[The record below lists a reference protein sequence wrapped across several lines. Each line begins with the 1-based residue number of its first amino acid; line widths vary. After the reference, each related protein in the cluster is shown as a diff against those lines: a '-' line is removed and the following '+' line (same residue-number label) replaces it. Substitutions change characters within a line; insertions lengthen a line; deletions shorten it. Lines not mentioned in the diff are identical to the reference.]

1 MFANMQDEGCPGQW
15 LDTLGSTV
23 NGSNEIAVPN
33 TSGWKMG
40 SGVAVY
46 DRTTQK
52 GFKGRVADLKGAS
65 LVLDTAATF
74 TSMNAVVSSDDSV
87 VYAAVY
93 AKAKA
98 AGGGTIF
105 WPAGIYRVGAK
116 DVALPEQAFRNTP
129 LFISSRI
136 RNIGEGAGNTILKL
150 ADEVNMLWPGNPAR
164 PLTVCEFWTCGP
176 VFMNEGNRWW
186 FNPHGVS
193 KQNPPYDTQVE
204 ISGMTIDCNKDNQSR
219 VYKPFFS
226 GPSAMQAD
234 NIHQEYPDSMHWA
247 GVNLG
252 GGMLDP
258 NGFYNP
264 FFRFLDAGG
273 AEGPPN
279 QYRNQKLDTGAPGS
293 NALRLFLPPPTV
305 WPPAAVA
312 IVVYIGR
319 FDDPE
324 HPQDSPTNEFDPC
337 GNPRYE
343 MLAPILLSDIQAWDG
358 NPAIDHWP
366 HVDILS
372 HTHFPQGP
380 VETQGNYRIPGRI
393 TSPGDASAS
402 SSMSLDQIHGL
413 WVHDIESRNV
423 PIDGILLGDLQD
435 AVFERVRMQTSG
447 RWGLGVASNIFRSVS
462 FTDCVFENNE
472 SGGCDLEPA
481 ACDGLTFTRCTF
493 RDNNSL
499 GLSMGLVGTI
509 PGIGISFS
517 DCMFENNGAQN
528 LANQGVSIDLVHLLI
543 KHCTFRSINNINL
556 HLFTATTN
564 KIDATIEDCVF
575 DQACGHDPTT
585 PPYAISGRDI
595 SQITL
600 MGPNTRVRVINCDFL
615 PFSDGTHHSSI
626 PGVDLGDTPG
636 GHIFIGNRYQPNPLD
651 TRPPAALG
659 ERWSRSIKN
668 QSLVSALN
676 PVQLRSCKFIGNSGD
691 ANLLCNDDNV
701 ALDLLESATG
711 VAVGATATTLAV
723 AFARGMPDTAYQPK
737 VTFGWE
743 SGACWITG
751 KTKIGFT
758 INWEEPPGGGGS
770 TLDWSV

>member
-105 WPAGIYRVGAK
+105 WPAGIYRVGAT

-234 NIHQEYPDSMHWA
+234 NIHQEYPDSRHWA

-279 QYRNQKLDTGAPGS
+279 LYRNQKLDTGAPGS
-293 NALRLFLPPPTV
+293 NALRLL
-305 WPPAAVA
+305 
-312 IVVYIGR
+312 
-319 FDDPE
+319 
-324 HPQDSPTNEFDPC
+324 SPTS
-337 GNPRYE
+337 
-343 MLAPILLSDIQAWDG
+343 A
-358 NPAIDHWP
+358 
-366 HVDILS
+366 
-372 HTHFPQGP
+372 
-380 VETQGNYRIPGRI
+380 
-393 TSPGDASAS
+393 AS
-402 SSMSLDQIHGL
+402 
-413 WVHDIESRNV
+413 
-423 PIDGILLGDLQD
+423 
-435 AVFERVRMQTSG
+435 
-447 RWGLGVASNIFRSVS
+447 
-462 FTDCVFENNE
+462 
-472 SGGCDLEPA
+472 
-481 ACDGLTFTRCTF
+481 
-493 RDNNSL
+493 
-499 GLSMGLVGTI
+499 
-509 PGIGISFS
+509 
-517 DCMFENNGAQN
+517 
-528 LANQGVSIDLVHLLI
+528 
-543 KHCTFRSINNINL
+543 
-556 HLFTATTN
+556 
-564 KIDATIEDCVF
+564 
-575 DQACGHDPTT
+575 TT
-585 PPYAISGRDI
+585 P
-595 SQITL
+595 
-600 MGPNTRVRVINCDFL
+600 NTPRTARR
-615 PFSDGTHHSSI
+615 TSS
-626 PGVDLGDTPG
+626 
-636 GHIFIGNRYQPNPLD
+636 
-651 TRPPAALG
+651 
-659 ERWSRSIKN
+659 
-668 QSLVSALN
+668 
-676 PVQLRSCKFIGNSGD
+676 
-691 ANLLCNDDNV
+691 
-701 ALDLLESATG
+701 
-711 VAVGATATTLAV
+711 TLAV
-723 AFARGMPDTAYQPK
+723 IPGTRCWRRSSFPTFRLGMVTLRSTTGPTWTSSRTPTSRKDQSKRRAITASLDASLLP
-737 VTFGWE
+737 VTHPRRA
-743 SGACWITG
+743 ACPSIR
-751 KTKIGFT
+751 FT
-758 INWEEPPGGGGS
+758 DSGS
-770 TLDWSV
+770 TTSSPATYRLMASY

>member
-15 LDTLGSTV
+15 LDTPGSTV
-23 NGSNEIAVPN
+23 NGSNEVAVPATN
-33 TSGWKMG
+33 GWKLG
-40 SGVAVY
+40 SGLAVY
-46 DRTTQK
+46 DPGTQK
-52 GFKGRVADLKGAS
+52 GFKGRVAEVKGTS

-116 DVALPEQAFRNTP
+116 DEALPDQAFRNTP
-129 LFISSRI
+129 LFVSSRI

-193 KQNPPYDTQVE
+193 KQNPPYDTQIE

-234 NIHQEYPDSMHWA
+234 NIHQEYPDSMYWA

-279 QYRNQKLDTGAPGS
+279 QYGNYRLKDTGAPDS

-305 WPPAAVA
+305 WPPTAVA

-319 FDDPE
+319 FDDPD
-324 HPQDSPTNEFDPC
+324 HSSNDSPTNEFDPC

-343 MLAPILLSDIQAWDG
+343 MLAPILLSNIQAWDG

-372 HTHFPQGP
+372 HTHFAQGP

-402 SSMSLDQIHGL
+402 SSMSLDQIHDSG
-413 WVHDIESRNV
+413 ST
-423 PIDGILLGDLQD
+423 
-435 AVFERVRMQTSG
+435 TS
-447 RWGLGVASNIFRSVS
+447 S
-462 FTDCVFENNE
+462 
-472 SGGCDLEPA
+472 PA
-481 ACDGLTFTRCTF
+481 TYRLMAFCW
-493 RDNNSL
+493 
-499 GLSMGLVGTI
+499 
-509 PGIGISFS
+509 GISEMPCLIGS
-517 DCMFENNGAQN
+517 GCTH
-528 LANQGVSIDLVHLLI
+528 LA
-543 KHCTFRSINNINL
+543 
-556 HLFTATTN
+556 
-564 KIDATIEDCVF
+564 
-575 DQACGHDPTT
+575 
-585 PPYAISGRDI
+585 
-595 SQITL
+595 
-600 MGPNTRVRVINCDFL
+600 
-615 PFSDGTHHSSI
+615 
-626 PGVDLGDTPG
+626 
-636 GHIFIGNRYQPNPLD
+636 
-651 TRPPAALG
+651 
-659 ERWSRSIKN
+659 
-668 QSLVSALN
+668 
-676 PVQLRSCKFIGNSGD
+676 
-691 ANLLCNDDNV
+691 
-701 ALDLLESATG
+701 
-711 VAVGATATTLAV
+711 
-723 AFARGMPDTAYQPK
+723 
-737 VTFGWE
+737 
-743 SGACWITG
+743 
-751 KTKIGFT
+751 
-758 INWEEPPGGGGS
+758 GGGS
-770 TLDWSV
+770 ASQATSSGTSASQIAFLKTTSPVAATWSPPLVMGSPLPAARSETTTPSACPWGSLARYQGLAYHSSTAYLRTTANKTSPTRTSISILSTF